1 MSKAG
6 RPSRLLRPR
15 EAHGHAR
22 VTNVELFFDLV
33 FVFAVTQLSH
43 HLLKNLTPMGTLHTC
58 LLFVAVWWVW
68 IYTSWVTNWLD
79 PERTPV
85 RLLLFGLM
93 LAGLVLATSIPQA
106 FGARGLQFAAA
117 YVAMQVGRSL
127 FTLWALGAAS
137 PSNRRSY
144 QRITVWFAASG
155 VFWLAGGL
163 VYDNARFALWAIAFA
178 VEFVAP
184 SLGYFV
190 PGLGR
195 SRTGEWDIEGNHL
208 AERCL
213 LFIIIA
219 LGESLL
225 VTGATFAELAWN
237 PATILAF
244 VLAFIATVAMWWV
257 YFDTGAV
264 RGSQAIARSDNPGR
278 LGRLAYTYFHLP
290 IVAGIVVSA
299 VADELVL
306 AHATGHTELA
316 VALSLLGGP
325 ALFLIGNLLF
335 KGCFANRP
343 PLSHLVGLGLL
354 VVLAP
359 ASLVLPPVGLGAGAV
374 VVLVVVAI
382 WETRSRRRHSAPAAA
397 V

>member
-1 MSKAG
+1 MIRDPDVSFAVSKAG
-6 RPSRLLRPR
+6 RPARFLRPR
-15 EAHGHAR
+15 EAHSHAR

-58 LLFVAVWWVW
+58 LLFVAVWWAW

-127 FTLWALGAAS
+127 FMLWALGAAS
-137 PSNRRSY
+137 PSNRRNF

-155 VFWLAGGL
+155 AFWLAGG
-163 VYDNARFALWAIAFA
+163 VVGDNARFALWAIAFA
-178 VEFVAP
+178 IEFVAP

-195 SRTGEWDIEGNHL
+195 STTGDWDIEGNHL
-208 AERCL
+208 AERCS

-237 PATILAF
+237 PATMLAF
-244 VLAFIATVAMWWV
+244 VLAFIGTVAMWWV
-257 YFDTGAV
+257 YFDTGAA
-264 RGSQAIARSDNPGR
+264 RGSQAIAHSEDPGR

-306 AHATGHTELA
+306 AHSTGHTELA
-316 VALSLLGGP
+316 AALTLLGGP

-335 KGCFANRP
+335 KSCFANRP
-343 PLSHLVGLGLL
+343 HCPIWWGSGSLSF
-354 VVLAP
+354 
-359 ASLVLPPVGLGAGAV
+359 
-374 VVLVVVAI
+374 
-382 WETRSRRRHSAPAAA
+382 SRPRLCYYHPSAWAREPSRFWW
-397 V
+397 